1 MRHGLLA
8 AYDAQL
14 RESVETS
21 DFDDVRTDGPLW
33 IARMP
38 SRGFVTYRSLS
49 GVTAVEL
56 DALISRTVSSFSAD
70 PQIEEFEW
78 KTRDHDGPPNL
89 GALLIGYGLRP
100 QERETVM
107 AGAIEG
113 LAGHDPLPEGVELHR
128 AGDRGDLRSDVER
141 VVEFQN
147 SVFGPIPRMVEM
159 TLRRLASPYVDL
171 WFAEAD
177 GEVIGS
183 GRLDRVPGTDFA
195 GLWGGAIRENW
206 RRHGVYRALTQ
217 ARARY
222 AQAEGARYLY
232 ADCTVMSRVIL
243 ESCGLIPI
251 TTTVPYIWHR
261 NGSALPQQ

>member
-14 RESVETS
+14 RESVEVS

-38 SRGFVTYRSLS
+38 SRGFVTYRSLGALTS
-49 GVTAVEL
+49 IEL
-56 DALISRTVSSFSAD
+56 DALITRTVASFASD
-70 PQIEEFEW
+70 PQITEFEW

-89 GALLIGYGLRP
+89 GALLVNQGLRP

-107 AGAIEG
+107 AGLIDG
-113 LAGHDPLPEGVELHR
+113 LAGDDPLPDGVELHR
-128 AGDRGDLRSDVER
+128 VGDRGDTRADVER
-141 VVEFQN
+141 VVAFQN
-147 SVFGPIPRMVEM
+147 GVFGPIPRMVEM
-159 TLRRLASPYVDL
+159 TLRRLASPHVDL
-171 WFAEAD
+171 WFAEAG

-195 GLWGGAIRENW
+195 GLWGGAIREDW
-206 RRHGVYRALTQ
+206 RRRGVYRALTQ
-217 ARARY
+217 ARARE
-222 AQAEGARYLY
+222 ARATGAKYVY

-243 ESCGLIPI
+243 ESCGMIPI
-251 TTTVPYIWHR
+251 TTTVPYLWHR
-261 NGSALPQQ
+261 S

>member
-14 RESVETS
+14 RESVETT

-38 SRGFVTYRSLS
+38 SRGFVTYRSLN
-49 GVTAVEL
+49 GLTQLEL
-56 DALISRTVSSFSAD
+56 DALIARTVASFASD
-70 PQIEEFEW
+70 PEIAEFEW
-78 KTRDHDGPPNL
+78 KTRDHDEPRNH
-89 GALLIGYGLRP
+89 GLRA

-107 AGAIEG
+107 AGLIDG
-113 LAGHDPLPEGVELHR
+113 LAGDDPVPVGVELHR
-128 AGDRGDLRSDVER
+128 AGDRGDIRSDVER
-141 VVEFQN
+141 VVAFQN
-147 SVFGPIPRMVEM
+147 GVFGAIPRMVEM
-159 TLRRLASPYVDL
+159 TLRRLDNPYVDL
-171 WFAEAD
+171 WFAEAG

-195 GLWGGAIRENW
+195 GLWGGAIREDW

-217 ARARY
+217 ARACEARSH
-222 AQAEGARYLY
+222 GARYLY

-243 ESCGLIPI
+243 ESCGMIPI
-251 TTTVPYIWHR
+251 TTTVPYMWHR
-261 NGSALPQQ
+261 S